1 MQISCPLHTLNPGRP
16 FIARNGGNNNRW
28 LFSEGGTRVARV
40 KLFWLNFTS
49 VAAFLHAADPFS
61 LSRGGCYKRINPTRL
76 IDVRHSALNEV
87 SWSEFATPD

>member
-16 FIARNGGNNNRW
+16 FIAWNGGNNNRW

-61 LSRGGCYKRINPTRL
+61 LSRGGGGYKRINPTRL
-76 IDVRHSALNEV
+76 IDVRQSASLPSLNEV
-87 SWSEFATPD
+87 S